1 VANRLCKYVIQTE
14 EPQLT
19 PVDAVTIYKD
29 LSEVECA
36 FALAFLLHRAI
47 EKKLKAAR
55 LDLSAT
61 EDAGRDASRWSSR
74 RSRGGSGERDPERD
88 TSGICRGP
96 APPPRTSTCSG
107 TTLITTTAHS
117 GLLPRCA

>member
-1 VANRLCKYVIQTE
+1 MANRLCKYVIQTE

-29 LSEVECA
+29 LSEVERA
-36 FALAFLLHRAI
+36 FAPAFLLHRAI
-47 EKKLKAAR
+47 EEKLKAAR

-61 EDAGRDASRWSSR
+61 EALAATPPDGPPGALAEDRESEARSGTRRASAVDR
-74 RSRGGSGERDPERD
+74 
-88 TSGICRGP
+88 
-96 APPPRTSTCSG
+96 PPPRTSTCFG